1 MKQAAQLR
9 RQAAKLK
16 NIGINSGSDLLVVK
30 TRQLRE
36 RADRIEEAARPAHRE
51 RSAGAVR
58 LDGGTAHAKAL
69 LTLDDVTVTTP
80 DGRLLFR
87 TGKVWIGR
95 GERVVLLGPNGSGKT
110 RLVSLI
116 HQAAAGAYEGVTVAP
131 AVVEGYADQ
140 GLAQL
145 DGAATPFA
153 AIAER
158 FDVGDQRARTLL
170 AGAGIGVDL
179 QATRLEALSGGQR
192 ARLATLVLRLTKPNL
207 YLLDEPTNHLDIEGQ
222 EALEGE
228 LRSQEASAL
237 IVSHDRAFVR
247 AVGTRFWLIQGRRL
261 IEVDGPEEFFAMALA
276 EQASR

>member
-1 MKQAAQLR
+1 
-9 RQAAKLK
+9 
-16 NIGINSGSDLLVVK
+16 VVK
-30 TRQLRE
+30 TRQLKE

-69 LTLDDVTVTTP
+69 VSLDDVAVTAP

-87 TGKVWIGR
+87 TGKAWIGR

-116 HQAAAGAYEGVTVAP
+116 HQAAAEGGGASEGVTVAP
-131 AVVEGYADQ
+131 AVVEGYSDQ

-145 DGAATPFA
+145 DGASTPFA
-153 AIAER
+153 AISER
-158 FDVGDQRARTLL
+158 FDVGDQRARALL

-179 QATRLEALSGGQR
+179 QAARLAALSGGQR
-192 ARLATLVLRLTKPNL
+192 ARLAMLVLRLTQPNL

-222 EALEGE
+222 EALEEE

-237 IVSHDRAFVR
+237 LVSHDRAFVR
-247 AVGTRFWLIQGRRL
+247 AVGTRFWLIQDRRL
-261 IEVDGPEEFFAMALA
+261 VEVDGPEAFFAKSLSG
-276 EQASR
+276 EGGS